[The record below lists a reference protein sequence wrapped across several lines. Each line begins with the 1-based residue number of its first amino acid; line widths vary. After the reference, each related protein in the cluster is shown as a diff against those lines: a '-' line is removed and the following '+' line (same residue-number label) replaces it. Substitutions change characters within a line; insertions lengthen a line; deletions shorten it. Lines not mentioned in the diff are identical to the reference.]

1 MGAVAAAVPA
11 VPRDHRG
18 RRGGSVGRQ
27 SPASIPAQ
35 QHSQACTARQRPV
48 PTTRPHSSLPLHIPF
63 HLAIH
68 DVAVSCLP
76 AGYEA
81 SHVPVSY
88 CLFPCCLLPPVSC
101 VRVCVF
107 RVAACVRACCFFC
120 LRGCKTS
127 YSPSILTNSP
137 FIPPI
142 CTPQPP
148 LFLKKMSK
156 KKSAPLK
163 QPLLSLGPQAARC
176 FRDPQTLARLC
187 IYSDP
192 LTTCSR
198 VGKKHGSHPVP
209 GSLSSPV
216 AAPTTA
222 AAAAPAIQDA
232 IAFLDEMA
240 KHR

>member
-63 HLAIH
+63 HLAMH

-148 LFLKKMSK
+148 LFLKKNEQK
-156 KKSAPLK
+156 EVCSAETASAEFGATGGA
-163 QPLLSLGPQAARC
+163 LLSGPSNIGTLVHL
-176 FRDPQTLARLC
+176 FRPPDDMQSGR
-187 IYSDP
+187 
-192 LTTCSR
+192 
-198 VGKKHGSHPVP
+198 
-209 GSLSSPV
+209 
-216 AAPTTA
+216 
-222 AAAAPAIQDA
+222 
-232 IAFLDEMA
+232 
-240 KHR
+240 